1 MLMKIERLQAFS
13 DGMYAILITILV
25 LEFVVPQYK
34 VGHLIDGMLNQW
46 PTFFAY
52 ILSYVYVGTLWLFH
66 HDFFLSLKQIDR
78 KLNIINMVSLFAVTL
93 INYPTLLV
101 AATLKQGNITDLRV
115 AFMTYAFVAL
125 LISLTY
131 FFLYSYA
138 AKHSELAVK
147 GDMNKEL
154 YSRIKYDP
162 WRSIAVYALAIVI
175 MWINVWVG
183 AALVVA
189 GIVWHFVAYM
199 RLGRNLHELHKPEH
213 KND

>member
-1 MLMKIERLQAFS
+1 MKIERLQAFS

-25 LEFVVPQYK
+25 LEFVVPEYQ
-34 VGHLIDGMLNQW
+34 VGHLLDGMLNQW
-46 PTFFAY
+46 PIFFAY

-78 KLNIINMVSLFAVTL
+78 KLNIINMVSLFTVTL

-101 AATLKQGNITDLRV
+101 AATLKRGNINDLRV
-115 AFMTYAFVAL
+115 AFMTYAFVAM

-131 FFLYSYA
+131 FWLYSYA
-138 AKHSELAVK
+138 ASHSELAVK

-162 WRSIAVYALAIVI
+162 WRSVAVYGLAIGL
-175 MWINVWVG
+175 MWLSAWLG
-183 AALVVA
+183 AAMVVA
-189 GIVWHFVAYM
+189 GIIWHFIAYM
-199 RLGRNLHELHKPEH
+199 RLGRNLHELHAPEH
-213 KND
+213 KK